1 MWRVSPPGSWHHGF
15 VLDEDVSPPPTAA
28 DEVRRQAEQLRVL
41 NDLARRLASMRE
53 PTEVLEEVAA
63 QARRLLAVDVAYIML
78 LGDGG
83 LLRIEVVDGTMG
95 SAMRGIELAP
105 GVGLGGLVVGSG
117 RPVWSRSYLEDP
129 RFPHAEPVDAAASSE
144 HLNGILGVPLLV
156 GDEHLGVLLVAER
169 RPRDFATEEVE
180 LLAAL
185 AAHAAVAIRNAQLFD
200 GFSRAEDALRRTNAE
215 LERTNRA
222 RQRAADLRDELTRT
236 VIAGGDV
243 GQVCDVLGR
252 ALGVPV
258 AYLDRDD
265 VPVAGDLGGAGLASL
280 TGGLRGADLF
290 RGGGDD
296 APARGV
302 EDAWVAAPVVLRTG
316 YAGALVCLEPP
327 HEPDEVDRH
336 LSIGVLAVAL
346 VLVSESS
353 VLEAELRARGELVT
367 VLLSTTV
374 DDSVVRRR
382 ARASGLDLD
391 AVRSVAVLHADR
403 TGTDAATRLAG
414 RLASGVRGW
423 TAGADDVVVVLVP
436 SHESSVVAALLAKL
450 SDGMPPGPV
459 GLADTSGGVRD
470 LRRALSSAQ
479 QTARV
484 LRALGRL
491 SAITRDVD
499 LGPYR
504 AVLSQSGRLEL
515 AGYVDSLIG
524 PVLAHDAQGRGDLA
538 HTARTYLDQGRHHAR
553 TCAEL
558 HVHAN
563 TLYQRL
569 ERIDQLL
576 GKQWREPPRVL
587 DVHLALSLHSLTTE
601 LEGGSAHRSHAHE
614 PGPSSS
620 ELEAP

>member
-1 MWRVSPPGSWHHGF
+1 MP
-15 VLDEDVSPPPTAA
+15 DDAATAA
-28 DEVRRQAEQLRVL
+28 PVATAPGDEVRRQADRLRVL
-41 NDLARRLASMRE
+41 NDLARRLASMRD
-53 PTEVLEEVAA
+53 PAEVLHEVAA
-63 QARRLLAVDVAYIML
+63 QARRLLGVDVAYIML
-78 LGDGG
+78 LGAGG

-129 RFPHAEPVDAAASSE
+129 RFPHADPVDAAASSE
-144 HLNGILGVPLLV
+144 HLAGILGVPLLV
-156 GDEHLGVLLVAER
+156 GDETLGVLLVAER
-169 RPRDFATEEVE
+169 RPRDFEAEEVE

-200 GFSRAEDALRRTNAE
+200 GYSRAEDALRRSNAE
-215 LERTNRA
+215 LERTSRA
-222 RQRAADLRDELTRT
+222 RQQAADLRDELTRT

-243 GQVCDVLGR
+243 RQVCEVLEG

-265 VPVAGDLGGAGLASL
+265 VPVVGDLGGADLAEL

-296 APARGV
+296 APARGP
-302 EDAWVAAPVVLRTG
+302 DGTWVAAPVVLRTG
-316 YAGALVCLEPP
+316 YAGALVCLDG
-327 HEPDEVDRH
+327 PDDAEEADRH
-336 LSIGVLAVAL
+336 LSIGSLAVAL
-346 VLVSESS
+346 VLVSERS

-367 VLLSTTV
+367 VLLSPAA
-374 DDSVVRRR
+374 DDTVVRRR
-382 ARASGLDLD
+382 ARASGLDVD

-414 RLASGVRGW
+414 RLAAEVRGW
-423 TAGADDVVVVLVP
+423 TAGTDDVVVVLVP
-436 SHESSVVAALLAKL
+436 RHEASSVAALLARL
-450 SDGMPPGPV
+450 SEGPPPGPV
-459 GLADTSGGVRD
+459 GLADTSGGVRG
-470 LRRALSSAQ
+470 LRAALSSAQ

-491 SAITRDVD
+491 DAVSRDVD

-515 AGYVDSLIG
+515 AGYVEAVAG
-524 PVLAHDAQGRGDLA
+524 PVLRHDERRHSDLTR
-538 HTARTYLDQGRHHAR
+538 TARVYLDQGRHHAR
-553 TCAEL
+553 TCAQL
-558 HVHAN
+558 HVHTN

-569 ERIDQLL
+569 ERLDELM
-576 GKQWREPPRVL
+576 GADWREPPRAL
-587 DVHLALSLHSLTTE
+587 DVHLALTLHDLAGRLGSPGRDAGQ
-601 LEGGSAHRSHAHE
+601 GG
-614 PGPSSS
+614 P
-620 ELEAP
+620 

>member
-1 MWRVSPPGSWHHGF
+1 MPDDDVHPPAD
-15 VLDEDVSPPPTAA
+15 LATAP
-28 DEVRRQAEQLRVL
+28 DEVRRQADQLRVL
-41 NDLARRLASMRE
+41 NDLARRLASMRD
-53 PTEVLEEVAA
+53 PTEVLQEVAA
-63 QARRLLAVDVAYIML
+63 QARRLLGVDVAYIML
-78 LGDGG
+78 LGEGG

-105 GVGLGGLVVGSG
+105 GIGLGGLVVSSG

-129 RFPHAEPVDAAASSE
+129 RFPHAEAIDSAASSE
-144 HLNGILGVPLLV
+144 HLSGILGVPLLV

-169 RPRDFATEEVE
+169 RPRDFDAEEVE

-200 GFSRAEDALRRTNAE
+200 GFSRAEDALRRSNAE

-222 RQRAADLRDELTRT
+222 RQQAADLRDELTRT

-243 GQVCDVLGR
+243 GQVCEVLTR
-252 ALGVPV
+252 ALGSPV
-258 AYLDRDD
+258 AYVDRDD
-265 VPVAGDLGGAGLASL
+265 TPVVGDLGGVGLTAL

-290 RGGGDD
+290 RGGGED
-296 APARGV
+296 APARG
-302 EDAWVAAPVVLRTG
+302 AGWVAAPVVLRTG
-316 YAGALVCLEPP
+316 YAGALVCLDPSHAPE
-327 HEPDEVDRH
+327 EVDRH

-346 VLVSESS
+346 VLVSETS

-367 VLLSTTV
+367 VLLSPTV
-374 DDSVVRRR
+374 DDAVVRRR

-414 RLASGVRGW
+414 RLATEVRGW
-423 TAGADDVVVVLVP
+423 SAGADDVMVVLVP
-436 SHESSVVAALLAKL
+436 RRDSTSVAALLERL
-450 SDGMPPGPV
+450 SEGALPGPV
-459 GLADTSGGVRD
+459 GLADTPGGVRG
-470 LRRALSSAQ
+470 LRSALSSAQ

-491 SAITRDVD
+491 DAVARDVD

-515 AGYVDSLIG
+515 EGYVESVVG
-524 PVLAHDAQGRGDLA
+524 PVLRWDEQRRSDLARTAHAYLEQGR
-538 HTARTYLDQGRHHAR
+538 QHAR
-553 TCAEL
+553 TCADL
-558 HVHAN
+558 HIHAN

-569 ERIDQLL
+569 ERLDGLL
-576 GKQWREPPRVL
+576 GAGWREPPRAL
-587 DVHLALSLHSLTTE
+587 DVQLALSLNDLARRLADE
-601 LEGGSAHRSHAHE
+601 RRNG
-614 PGPSSS
+614 
-620 ELEAP
+620 APQA